1 MRRKLMIQYQFI
13 GRAMLLAT
21 GLFLAAGVNAQ
32 QPPAAPKAP
41 ESALPPSKEAAP
53 AVKPVLEPKALD
65 LLKAMSDRLAAAK
78 SMSFTALSTYEHPSR
93 IGPALAYTTLSEV
106 LMERP
111 NKLRVLT
118 AGDGPAS
125 EFYYDGKTVM
135 AYSPAENLVA
145 VADAPSTIDEMLK
158 TAFERAGIYFPFTDV
173 IVADPYKDIAE
184 GGLVHAFYI
193 GQSKI
198 VGGTT
203 TDILAYADNDV
214 FVQLWIGAEDKLP
227 RLVRAVYRADKQR
240 LRHQVEFSNW
250 KLNPPAAAE
259 AFTSAKAGAAKRIEF
274 RHPAAP
280 PPGVKPPMAPD
291 KPSEPQPPTAK

>member
-1 MRRKLMIQYQFI
+1 MIQYKLI
-13 GRAMLLAT
+13 GRTLLLAA

-32 QPPAAPKAP
+32 QPPTAPKAAAEP
-41 ESALPPSKEAAP
+41 AQPPSKEAAP
-53 AVKPVLEPKALD
+53 AIKPVLEPKAID
-65 LLKAMSDRLAAAK
+65 LLKAMSARLTGAK
-78 SMSFTALSTYEHPSR
+78 LMSFTALTTYEHPSR
-93 IGPALAYTTLSEV
+93 LGPALAYTTLSEV

-125 EFYYDGKTVM
+125 EFYYDGKVVM
-135 AYSPAENLVA
+135 VYSPAENLVA
-145 VADAPSTIDEMLK
+145 MAEAPPTLDAMLK
-158 TAFERAGIYFPFTDV
+158 AAFERAGIYFPFTDV

-203 TDILAYADNDV
+203 TDMVAYADSDV
-214 FVQLWIGAEDKLP
+214 FVQLWIGADDKLP
-227 RLVRAVYRADKQR
+227 RLMRAVYRADKQR
-240 LRHQVEFSNW
+240 LRHQVEFSQW

-259 AFTSAKAGAAKRIEF
+259 AFTSAKARAAKRIEF
-274 RHPAAP
+274 KHPAAP
-280 PPGVKPPMAPD
+280 PPGSKPPAAQD
-291 KPSEPQPPTAK
+291 KPSEAPPPKSQ

>member
-1 MRRKLMIQYQFI
+1 MIQYKLI
-13 GRAMLLAT
+13 GRAMLLAA

-32 QPPAAPKAP
+32 QPPAAPKASEP
-41 ESALPPSKEAAP
+41 AQPPSKEAAP

-145 VADAPSTIDEMLK
+145 
-158 TAFERAGIYFPFTDV
+158 
-173 IVADPYKDIAE
+173 IAE
-184 GGLVHAFYI
+184 GLVHAFYI
-193 GQSKI
+193 GQSKV
-198 VGGTT
+198 VGGTV
-203 TDILAYADNDV
+203 TDMVAYADNHV

-227 RLVRAVYRADKQR
+227 RLVRAVYRADKLR
-240 LRHQVEFSNW
+240 LRHQVELSNW
-250 KLNPPAAAE
+250 KLNPPAAAA
-259 AFTSAKAGAAKRIEF
+259 AFASTKASAAKRIEF
-274 RHPAAP
+274 KHPATP
-280 PPGVKPPMAPD
+280 PSGSKPPAAQD
-291 KPSEPQPPTAK
+291 KPSEPPPPKSK

>member
-1 MRRKLMIQYQFI
+1 MIQYKLI
-13 GRAMLLAT
+13 GRTLLLAA
-21 GLFLAAGVNAQ
+21 GVFLAVGVNAQ

-41 ESALPPSKEAAP
+41 EPAQPPSKEAAP
-53 AVKPVLEPKALD
+53 AAKPVLEPKAID
-65 LLKAMSDRLAAAK
+65 LLKAMSDRLAGAK

-145 VADAPSTIDEMLK
+145 VAEAPPTIDAMLK
-158 TAFERAGIYFPFTDV
+158 AAFERAGIYFPFTDV

-193 GQSKI
+193 GQSKV

-203 TDILAYADNDV
+203 TDMLAYADNDV

-227 RLVRAVYRADKQR
+227 RLMRAVYRADKQR

-259 AFTSAKAGAAKRIEF
+259 AFTSAKAGAAKHIEF
-274 RHPAAP
+274 KHPAAP
-280 PPGVKPPMAPD
+280 PPGLKPPAPD
-291 KPSEPQPPTAK
+291 KPSEAPSPKSQ

>member
-1 MRRKLMIQYQFI
+1 MTQYKFI
-13 GRAMLLAT
+13 GRAVLLAA
-21 GLFLAAGVNAQ
+21 GVFLTAGVNAQ
-32 QPPAAPKAP
+32 QPPAALKVP
-41 ESALPPSKEAAP
+41 EPAQPPSKEAAP
-53 AVKPVLEPKALD
+53 AVKPMLEPQALD

-78 SMSFTALSTYEHPSR
+78 SMSFTALTTYEHPSR

-111 NKLRVLT
+111 NKLRVIT

-125 EFYYDGKTVM
+125 EFYYDGKTMM

-145 VADAPSTIDEMLK
+145 IAGAPPTIDAMLK
-158 TAFERAGIYFPFTDV
+158 AAFDRAGIYFPFTDV

-193 GQSKI
+193 GQSKV
-198 VGGTT
+198 VGGTV
-203 TDILAYADNDV
+203 TDMVAYADNDV

-227 RLVRAVYRADKQR
+227 RLIRAVYRADPQR
-240 LRHQVEFSNW
+240 LRHQMELSHW

-259 AFTSAKAGAAKRIEF
+259 AFTSSKASAAKRIEF
-274 RHPAAP
+274 HHPAAP
-280 PPGVKPPMAPD
+280 PPGVKPPAAPD
-291 KPSEPQPPTAK
+291 QPYEPQPPKSK

>member
-1 MRRKLMIQYQFI
+1 MRANLMIQYKLI
-13 GRAMLLAT
+13 GRTVLFAA
-21 GLFLAAGVNAQ
+21 GVFLAAGVNAQ
-32 QPPAAPKAP
+32 QQPPAAPKAAEP
-41 ESALPPSKEAAP
+41 APPSGKEAAP
-53 AVKPVLEPKALD
+53 AVKPVLEPKAID
-65 LLKAMSDRLAAAK
+65 LLKAMSDRLAGAK

-125 EFYYDGKTVM
+125 EFYYDGKTMM

-145 VADAPSTIDEMLK
+145 VAEAPPTLDAMLK
-158 TAFERAGIYFPFTDV
+158 AAFDNAGIYFPFTDV
-173 IVADPYKDIAE
+173 IVADPYKDISE
-184 GGLVHAFYI
+184 GLVHAFYI

-203 TDILAYADNDV
+203 TDMVAYADNDV

-227 RLVRAVYRADKQR
+227 RLMRAVYRADPQR
-240 LRHQVEFSNW
+240 LRHQVELSHW

-259 AFTSAKAGAAKRIEF
+259 AFTSSKASAAKRIEF
-274 RHPAAP
+274 SHPAAP
-280 PPGVKPPMAPD
+280 PPG
-291 KPSEPQPPTAK
+291 S